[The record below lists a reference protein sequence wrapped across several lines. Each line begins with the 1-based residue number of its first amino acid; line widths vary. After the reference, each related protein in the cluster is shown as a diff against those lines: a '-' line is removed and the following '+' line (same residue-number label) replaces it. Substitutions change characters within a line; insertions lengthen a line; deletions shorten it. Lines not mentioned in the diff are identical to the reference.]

1 MTEAPKNLELD
12 PFPYITNIT
21 IAKSSW
27 FSLFQ
32 PLGFFNPGAAVLPGH
47 SPGRIHG
54 AGGHGGHG
62 HPLSV
67 PGAPQPGCVHHVC
80 WKEEEHH
87 GDGGRIILDQG
98 GGGGRVHIGAANCGV
113 IPDLAG
119 EIN

>member
-1 MTEAPKNLELD
+1 VQLGGLRDK
-12 PFPYITNIT
+12 
-21 IAKSSW
+21 KSKEKH
-27 FSLFQ
+27 
-32 PLGFFNPGAAVLPGH
+32 LGFFNPGAAVLPGH

-54 AGGHGGHG
+54 AGGHRGHG

-87 GDGGRIILDQG
+87 GEGGRILLDQG
-98 GGGGRVHIGAANCGV
+98 GDGGRVHIGATNCGG

-119 EIN
+119 LSSYKMDNKKV